1 MKVIRVSWNEWFCT
15 GTLSIKPGKLIIFS
29 SIKLMQVQNICI
41 KQKLGTVEIQSW
53 DVIKLNQYGKQRCTA
68 ISYVYVIRKTTIRQ
82 MYNESGNTLLLNWI
96 GMILLE
102 IRQANKFTLEAGKSK
117 RNRLQDRIGMMM
129 WYENQKYIQSVN
141 QVIKKNNT
149 TFLLFLHIR

>member
-1 MKVIRVSWNEWFCT
+1 MKH
-15 GTLSIKPGKLIIFS
+15 
-29 SIKLMQVQNICI
+29 
-41 KQKLGTVEIQSW
+41 KLGTVEIQSW

-82 MYNESGNTLLLNWI
+82 MYNESGNTLLVNWI

-117 RNRLQDRIGMMM
+117 RNRL
-129 WYENQKYIQSVN
+129 
-141 QVIKKNNT
+141 
-149 TFLLFLHIR
+149 